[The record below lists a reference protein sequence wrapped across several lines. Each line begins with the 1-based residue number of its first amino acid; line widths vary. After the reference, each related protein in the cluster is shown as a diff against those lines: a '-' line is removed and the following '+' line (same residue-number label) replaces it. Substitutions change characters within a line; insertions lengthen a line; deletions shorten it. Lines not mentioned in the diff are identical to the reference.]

1 MARAF
6 PALVRAQKIQ
16 KKAAKAGFDWERPED
31 VLEKIRE
38 ETEEVSSELESFG
51 SPTGKER
58 MQEEIGDLLFAV
70 VNISRFLSIDAESA
84 LQAATDKFMR
94 RFESMEESLPDNASL
109 STLSLTEMNLL
120 WEQAK
125 MEGKIS

>member
-1 MARAF
+1 MR
-6 PALVRAQKIQ
+6 
-16 KKAAKAGFDWERPED
+16 
-31 VLEKIRE
+31 
-38 ETEEVSSELESFG
+38 
-51 SPTGKER
+51 
-58 MQEEIGDLLFAV
+58 EEIGDLLFAV

-125 MEGKIS
+125 KEGKTS